1 MASAPLTRSA
11 TARRSK
17 TPTRRDAYPIGE
29 AATPTPP
36 PFSTKRYC
44 ARFFALCAA
53 LWFALL
59 AADAVLAHFSTAAP
73 LLQPLWRALV
83 ARWPWLLGHPTFGG
97 VVGAVAFFV
106 ACCGFSVLDITRSA
120 STKIQK
126 DAPWPTL
133 REMAAAGV
141 PQVVIYAAANA
152 YSLVALPSGGAAA
165 LPALAPTLPTLGR
178 ELLVAFVVGDFFIY
192 WEHRLMHAFA
202 FTRTHI
208 HSWHHAYYAP
218 FSWAGGV
225 VHPAEDAVVVV
236 CQIAAPLALAHHPLS
251 FWLFVFAWTVLLIEE
266 HSGHDVRW
274 APYNWMPFASCPMG
288 GGAAPHDIHHYKVRR
303 GCPDRRAAAERPP
316 RRRPR
321 ARARERGAGSPV
333 ADPSPAAPRR

>member
-1 MASAPLTRSA
+1 M
-11 TARRSK
+11 
-17 TPTRRDAYPIGE
+17 
-29 AATPTPP
+29 
-36 PFSTKRYC
+36 
-44 ARFFALCAA
+44 
-53 LWFALL
+53 
-59 AADAVLAHFSTAAP
+59 
-73 LLQPLWRALV
+73 

-106 ACCGFSVLDITRSA
+106 ACCGFSVLDLTLGVD
-120 STKIQK
+120 QDPK

-202 FTRTHI
+202 FTRKHI

-274 APYNWMPFASCPMG
+274 APYNWMPFASCPMA
-288 GGAAPHDIHHYKVRR
+288 AAPRR
-303 GCPDRRAAAERPP
+303 ATFTTTRCAEGALIAAPPPSGRRAAAPGPARANAAPDRASPTPPPPP
-316 RRRPR
+316 RAGEPELRLRVVRLGPPLRLLRAGRRAGARTR
-321 ARARERGAGSPV
+321 ADQVRV
-333 ADPSPAAPRR
+333 

>member
-1 MASAPLTRSA
+1 M
-11 TARRSK
+11 
-17 TPTRRDAYPIGE
+17 
-29 AATPTPP
+29 
-36 PFSTKRYC
+36 
-44 ARFFALCAA
+44 
-53 LWFALL
+53 
-59 AADAVLAHFSTAAP
+59 
-73 LLQPLWRALV
+73 
-83 ARWPWLLGHPTFGG
+83 
-97 VVGAVAFFV
+97 
-106 ACCGFSVLDITRSA
+106 
-120 STKIQK
+120 
-126 DAPWPTL
+126 
-133 REMAAAGV
+133 
-141 PQVVIYAAANA
+141 
-152 YSLVALPSGGAAA
+152 
-165 LPALAPTLPTLGR
+165 PALAPTLPTLGR

-288 GGAAPHDIHHYKVRR
+288 GGAAPHDIHHYKVRAC
-303 GCPDRRAAAERPP
+303 G
-316 RRRPR
+316 
-321 ARARERGAGSPV
+321 
-333 ADPSPAAPRR
+333 

>member
-1 MASAPLTRSA
+1 MAAAVVTRA
-11 TARRSK
+11 AARRSK

-59 AADAVLAHFSTAAP
+59 AADAVLAQFSTAAP

-202 FTRTHI
+202 FTRKHI

-236 CQIAAPLALAHHPLS
+236 CQIAAPLGLAHHPLS

-316 RRRPR
+316 PRRPR